1 MAIPFIPIL
10 IGSIIYAIPV
20 LALYFAVGKSI
31 KRLAPLVLFSIIYTV
46 GNSIYW
52 TYRQIDVTLIITST
66 VIGFAGLICLG
77 FIHVSANGR
86 LKSWLLASSALILCS
101 IIPVV
106 RLLVFIGQVSPTF
119 FYPLITVL
127 LAVGVFSLA
136 FNRGLG
142 APSTNGNAYQ
152 NGTTYKPYSTQ
163 TELETD
169 LAIHG
174 RSVFSDTTRSE
185 AERER
190 LRQILNDK
198 YDD

>member
-1 MAIPFIPIL
+1 MTIPFIPIL
-10 IGSIIYAIPV
+10 IGSIINAIPV
-20 LALYFAVGKSI
+20 LVLYFAVGKSI

-46 GNSIYW
+46 GTSIYR
-52 TYRQIDVTLIITST
+52 TYRQVDVTLIIISI
-66 VIGFAGLICLG
+66 VIGFVGLFCFG
-77 FIHVSANGR
+77 FIHGRENRR
-86 LKSWLLASSALILCS
+86 LKAWFLASSALILCS
-101 IIPVV
+101 VIPVV
-106 RLLVFIGQVSPTF
+106 RLLVFIGQVPPDF

-174 RSVFSDTTRSE
+174 RSVLSDTTRSE

-190 LRQILNDK
+190 LRQILHDK